1 MSDPRGASPA
11 PTAPR
16 AASLVVPNY
25 NGRALLE
32 RNVPS
37 LLAAAD
43 AYPGD
48 AEVVIVDD
56 ASQDDSVAF
65 LRGAFPT
72 VRVVEHA
79 ENQGFGGACHS
90 GVDAAAH
97 PVAVLLNSDVTVERD
112 FLAPLTAH
120 FTRDPD
126 VFSVSPLVLDRD
138 GRPGKIT
145 VNRPS
150 VRRGELRWD
159 GVDPDDLL
167 RLRAL
172 GPDVELEIKSL
183 FGLGGAV
190 AVDRARFLGL
200 GGFDPLYKP
209 FYHED
214 VDLGLMAWRRGW
226 RVLVEP
232 RSAVTHADGG
242 TINKHYQRYEIKVAR
257 RAHRIL
263 CGWKHAEGS
272 WRSAMR
278 WSTWL
283 RVLTRWLKLD
293 RRYYAALRRAW
304 SRRAEAAAAHQR
316 ELAATVRPL
325 DDAFAEIQAAW
336 PPQALP

>member
-97 PVAVLLNSDVTVERD
+97 PVVR
-112 FLAPLTAH
+112 
-120 FTRDPD
+120 
-126 VFSVSPLVLDRD
+126 
-138 GRPGKIT
+138 IT
-145 VNRPS
+145 SSEKGFGLP
-150 VRRGELRWD
+150 ELR
-159 GVDPDDLL
+159 
-167 RLRAL
+167 
-172 GPDVELEIKSL
+172 
-183 FGLGGAV
+183 
-190 AVDRARFLGL
+190 
-200 GGFDPLYKP
+200 
-209 FYHED
+209 
-214 VDLGLMAWRRGW
+214 
-226 RVLVEP
+226 
-232 RSAVTHADGG
+232 
-242 TINKHYQRYEIKVAR
+242 
-257 RAHRIL
+257 
-263 CGWKHAEGS
+263 
-272 WRSAMR
+272 
-278 WSTWL
+278 
-283 RVLTRWLKLD
+283 
-293 RRYYAALRRAW
+293 
-304 SRRAEAAAAHQR
+304 
-316 ELAATVRPL
+316 
-325 DDAFAEIQAAW
+325 AEIAG
-336 PPQALP
+336 LVS